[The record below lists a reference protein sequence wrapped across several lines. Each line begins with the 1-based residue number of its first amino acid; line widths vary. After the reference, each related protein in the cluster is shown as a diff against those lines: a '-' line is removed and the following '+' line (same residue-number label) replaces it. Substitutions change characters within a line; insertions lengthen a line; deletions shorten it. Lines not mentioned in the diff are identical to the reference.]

1 MRKKHINFIEHIRG
15 LTGLSLSAIA
25 RQADI
30 ADTTLTR
37 FMNKAELEALSTQT
51 LDKVAKTG
59 GYRDYEDFL
68 LKNKNTGST
77 HGKKEL
83 TINDAQKF
91 EIYEMARKLLK
102 TNNKN
107 PSPDECSNIAS
118 EVIKYMQLLNTDFVS
133 ESFVM
138 YVIEKRKEQPSA

>member
-1 MRKKHINFIEHIRG
+1 MNYVVVLFFITDKSTYKITISG
-15 LTGLSLSAIA
+15 
-25 RQADI
+25 
-30 ADTTLTR
+30 
-37 FMNKAELEALSTQT
+37 KAP
-51 LDKVAKTG
+51 
-59 GYRDYEDFL
+59 
-68 LKNKNTGST
+68 
-77 HGKKEL
+77 
-83 TINDAQKF
+83 I
-91 EIYEMARKLLK
+91 LK